1 MAKKLYEETSV
12 QAIANAIRAK
22 TGKTDTMTL
31 AEMPDEIASIENT
44 APPIT
49 GYYEVNSID
58 NEDGT
63 QTLVITDDTSISDGI
78 IVKSRDEN
86 GLATSIDVYG
96 SEIYYR
102 QFYSGS
108 QYSVGAFDGWNN
120 VQTVNIVSAT
130 KIGDFGMGAMQQ
142 LQSVAGLENVQ
153 EIGYKAFFGSGTAG
167 NGFSAIAPNCVT
179 MLSGFMDSGVNY
191 AEFPN
196 LTQLGNG
203 AFTNCS
209 KLVAAKF
216 PKATQLGTYTARLFT
231 GCKALKTVEIGSVG
245 YGVVGLAEAMI
256 FNDCTQSDLTI
267 TIYTNGAKVDLILAR
282 VRNDATNAT
291 IIIKASEDTEY
302 NSTVFAAGET
312 ILTSTVEVT
321 DE

>member
-1 MAKKLYEETSV
+1 MSV
-12 QAIANAIRAK
+12 NVKYKNNSIAEL
-22 TGKTDTMTL
+22 TDTGTKTL
-31 AEMPDEIASIENT
+31 KTAGKYCEADIVVENT
-44 APPIT
+44 KDAGTTIT
-49 GYYEVNSID
+49 
-58 NEDGT
+58 
-63 QTLVITDDTSISDGI
+63 DGI
-78 IVKSRDEN
+78 IVKARDKN

-153 EIGYKAFFGSGTAG
+153 NIGNKAFFGSGTAS
-167 NGFSAIAPNCVT
+167 NGFSVIAPNCTT
-179 MLSGFMDSGVNY
+179 MLGGFMDSGISY

-196 LTQLGNG
+196 LTQLANG

-209 KLVAAKF
+209 KLVTAKF
-216 PKATQLGTYTARLFT
+216 PKATQMGTYTARLFA
-231 GCKALKTVEIGSVG
+231 GCTALKTVEIGSVG
-245 YGVVGLAEAMI
+245 YGVVGIAEAMI

-291 IIIKASEDTEY
+291 IIIKAAEATTYNDTE
-302 NSTVFAAGET
+302 FAAGDT
-312 ILTSTVEVT
+312 IITSTVDTEVT
-321 DE
+321 S

>member
-1 MAKKLYEETSV
+1 MSV
-12 QAIANAIRAK
+12 NVKYKNNSIAEL
-22 TGKTDTMTL
+22 TDTGTKTL
-31 AEMPDEIASIENT
+31 KTAGKYCEADIVVENT
-44 APPIT
+44 KDAAPPIT
-49 GYYEVNSID
+49 GYYEANSID

-63 QTLVITDDTSISDGI
+63 QTLVITDGTSIADGI
-78 IVKSRDEN
+78 IIKARDEN

-108 QYSVGAFDGWNN
+108 NYTPGAFDGWNN
-120 VQTVNIVSAT
+120 VQTVRIISAT
-130 KIGDFGMGAMQQ
+130 KIGNFGMGAMQQ
-142 LQSVAGLENVQ
+142 LQTIIGLENIT
-153 EIGYKAFFGSGTAG
+153 EIGANAFFGSGAAS
-167 NGFSAIAPNCVT
+167 NGFSVIAPKCTT
-179 MLSGFMDSGVNY
+179 MLSNAFLDSGINY
-191 AEFPN
+191 AEFVN
-196 LTQLGNG
+196 LTQLSNG
-203 AFTNCS
+203 TFTNCS
-209 KLVAAKF
+209 KLVIAKF
-216 PKATQLGTYTARLFT
+216 PKVTQLGKYTARLFT
-231 GCKALKTVEIGSVG
+231 GCTALKTVEIGSVG

-256 FNDCTQSDLTI
+256 FNNCTQSDLTI

-302 NSTVFAAGET
+302 NSTAFAAGET

>member
-1 MAKKLYEETSV
+1 MLTTKLT
-12 QAIANAIRAK
+12 AIANAIRAK
-22 TGKTDTMTL
+22 TGKTATMTL

-49 GYYEVNSID
+49 GYYEANSID

-63 QTLVITDDTSISDGI
+63 QTLVITNGTSIVDGI
-78 IVKSRDEN
+78 IVKARDEN

-96 SEIYYR
+96 NEVYYR
-102 QFYSGS
+102 QFYGGS
-108 QYSVGAFDGWNN
+108 QYTASQFTGWNN

-153 EIGYKAFFGSGTAG
+153 KIADNAFFGSGTVG
-167 NGFSAIAPNCVT
+167 NGFDFSAPNCVT
-179 MLSGFMDSGVNY
+179 TMGNAFADSGILN

-196 LTQLGNG
+196 LTTIGNRCFG
-203 AFTNCS
+203 SCT
-209 KLVAAKF
+209 KLQTAKL
-216 PKATQLGTYTARLFT
+216 PKITQLGVYASNMFQGCTALQS
-231 GCKALKTVEIGSVG
+231 VEVGSIG
-245 YGVVGLAEAMI
+245 YGVLGWGTAN
-256 FNDCTQSDLTI
+256 FSGCTQADLTI
-267 TIYTNGAKVDLILAR
+267 TMFTKGEKVDSLLTAIR
-282 VRNDATNAT
+282 DGATSAT

-302 NSTVFAAGET
+302 NSTAFAAGET

>member
-1 MAKKLYEETSV
+1 MKVLSV
-12 QAIANAIRAK
+12 NGKIPLVGGKAIKAQDA
-22 TGKTDTMTL
+22 
-31 AEMPDEIASIENT
+31 

-49 GYYEVNSID
+49 GYYEANSID
-58 NEDGT
+58 NDDGT
-63 QTLVITDDTSISDGI
+63 QTLVITDGTSIVDGI

-108 QYSVGAFDGWNN
+108 QYTVGAFDGWNN
-120 VQTVNIVSAT
+120 VQTVNIISAT
-130 KIGDFGMGAMQQ
+130 KIGNFAMGAMQQ

-153 EIGYKAFFGSGTAG
+153 EIGNNAFFGSGAAS
-167 NGFSAIAPNCVT
+167 NGFSVIAPKCTT
-179 MLSGFMDSGVNY
+179 MLPNAFLDSGINY
-191 AEFPN
+191 AEFVN
-196 LTQLGNG
+196 LTQLKNG
-203 AFTNCS
+203 IFTNCS
-209 KLVAAKF
+209 KLVTAKF
-216 PKATQLGTYTARLFT
+216 PKVAQLGTYTARLFT
-231 GCKALKTVEIGSVG
+231 GCTALKTVEIGSVG
-245 YGVVGLAEAMI
+245 YGVTGIAEAAI

-302 NSTVFAAGET
+302 NSTAFAAGET

>member
-1 MAKKLYEETSV
+1 MKVLSV
-12 QAIANAIRAK
+12 NGKIPLVGGKAIKAQDAG
-22 TGKTDTMTL
+22 TT
-31 AEMPDEIASIENT
+31 
-44 APPIT
+44 IT
-49 GYYEVNSID
+49 
-58 NEDGT
+58 
-63 QTLVITDDTSISDGI
+63 DGI

-96 SEIYYR
+96 NEVYYR

-108 QYSVGAFDGWNN
+108 QYTVGAFDGWNN

-142 LQSVAGLENVQ
+142 LQSVAGLDNVQ
-153 EIGYKAFFGSGTAG
+153 EIGNKAFFGSGTAS
-167 NGFSAIAPNCVT
+167 NGFSVIAPNCTT
-179 MLSGFMDSGVNY
+179 MLGGFMDSGISY

-196 LTQLGNG
+196 LGQLANG

-209 KLVAAKF
+209 KLVTAKF

-231 GCKALKTVEIGSVG
+231 GCTALKTVEIGSVG

-291 IIIKASEDTEY
+291 IIIKAAEATTYNDTEY
-302 NSTVFAAGET
+302 AAGDT
-312 ILTSTVEVT
+312 IITSTVET
-321 DE
+321 EGTA

>member
-1 MAKKLYEETSV
+1 MKVLSV
-12 QAIANAIRAK
+12 NGKIPLVGGKAIKAQDGGA
-22 TGKTDTMTL
+22 T
-31 AEMPDEIASIENT
+31 
-44 APPIT
+44 IT
-49 GYYEVNSID
+49 
-58 NEDGT
+58 
-63 QTLVITDDTSISDGI
+63 DGI
-78 IVKSRDEN
+78 IVKARDAE
-86 GLATSIDVYG
+86 GLATAIDVYG
-96 SEIYYR
+96 SEVYYR

-153 EIGYKAFFGSGTAG
+153 EIGNKAFFGSGTAG

-179 MLSGFMDSGVNY
+179 MLGGFMDSGVNY

-196 LTQLGNG
+196 LTQLVNG

-209 KLVAAKF
+209 KLVIAKF
-216 PKATQLGTYTARLFT
+216 PKVTQLGTYTARLFT
-231 GCKALKTVEIGSVG
+231 GCTALKTAEFGSVG
-245 YGVVGLAEAMI
+245 YGVIGIAEAMI
-256 FNDCTQSDLTI
+256 FNNCTQSDLTI

-291 IIIKASEDTEY
+291 IIIKASEATTYNGTE
-302 NSTVFAAGET
+302 FAAGDT
-312 ILTSTVEVT
+312 IVTSTVET
-321 DE
+321 EGTT

>member
-1 MAKKLYEETSV
+1 MSV
-12 QAIANAIRAK
+12 NVKYKNNSIAEL
-22 TGKTDTMTL
+22 TDTGTKTL
-31 AEMPDEIASIENT
+31 KTAGKYCEADIVVENT
-44 APPIT
+44 KDAGTTIT
-49 GYYEVNSID
+49 
-58 NEDGT
+58 
-63 QTLVITDDTSISDGI
+63 DGI

-108 QYSVGAFDGWNN
+108 QYTVGAFDGWNN
-120 VQTVNIVSAT
+120 VQTVNIISAT
-130 KIGDFGMGAMQQ
+130 KIGNFAMGAMQQ

-153 EIGYKAFFGSGTAG
+153 EIGNNAFFGSGAAS
-167 NGFSAIAPNCVT
+167 NGFSAIAPKCTT
-179 MLSGFMDSGVNY
+179 MLPNAFLDSGVNY

-196 LTQLGNG
+196 LTQLVNG

-209 KLVAAKF
+209 KLVTAKF

-231 GCKALKTVEIGSVG
+231 GCTALKTVEIGSVG
-245 YGVVGLAEAMI
+245 YGVTGIAEDMI
-256 FNDCTQSDLTI
+256 FNNCTQSDLTI

-291 IIIKASEDTEY
+291 IIIKAAEATTY
-302 NSTVFAAGET
+302 NDQSFAAGN
-312 ILTSTVEVT
+312 IIITSTVET
-321 DE
+321 EGTA

>member
-1 MAKKLYEETSV
+1 MLTTKLT
-12 QAIANAIRAK
+12 AIANAIRAK
-22 TGKTDTMTL
+22 TGKTATMTL

-49 GYYEVNSID
+49 GYYEANSID

-63 QTLVITDDTSISDGI
+63 QTLVITNGTSIVDGI
-78 IVKSRDEN
+78 IVKARDEN

-96 SEIYYR
+96 NEVYYR
-102 QFYSGS
+102 QFYGGS
-108 QYSVGAFDGWNN
+108 QYTASQFTGWNN

-142 LQSVAGLENVQ
+142 LQTIAGLETVQ
-153 EIGYKAFFGSGTAG
+153 EIGGKAFFGSGTAS
-167 NGFSAIAPNCVT
+167 NGFSVIAPNCTLIKSDAFVD
-179 MLSGFMDSGVNY
+179 GGVVN

-196 LTQLGNG
+196 LATIDNRVFGNCRKLKTAKLPKITQLG
-203 AFTNCS
+203 S
-209 KLVAAKF
+209 
-216 PKATQLGTYTARLFT
+216 YTSNMFA
-231 GCKALKTVEIGSVG
+231 GCTALQSVEVGSIG
-245 YGVVGLAEAMI
+245 YGVLGWGTAN
-256 FNDCTQSDLTI
+256 FSGCTQADLTI
-267 TIYTNGAKVDLILAR
+267 TMFTKGEKVDSLLTAIR
-282 VRNDATNAT
+282 DGATSAT

-302 NSTVFAAGET
+302 NSTAFAAGET